1 MLVTPQG
8 AAARAVEFGEGL
20 AGSVLQGGG
29 QFCTKPGLA
38 FVPSG
43 SDGDRLVDALARAIS
58 VAPALPAL
66 TAGMADAYRRG
77 VDERSAAATIRARGA
92 VGSAAATSPALAEVS
107 ARDISAAL
115 AEECFGPF
123 ALVVRY
129 ERESQVLRALEHV
142 PGSLTA
148 TILTAGEHDRELPLA
163 RQSLSERAGRVLFDG
178 YPTGVAVAW
187 AQHHGGPWPA
197 TNSLHTSVGMTAMR
211 RFLRPIAW
219 QGAPSHALPEELRD
233 GPVVVPTRID
243 GAIALPGEA
252 GRI

>member
-1 MLVTPQG
+1 
-8 AAARAVEFGEGL
+8 
-20 AGSVLQGGG
+20 
-29 QFCTKPGLA
+29 
-38 FVPSG
+38 
-43 SDGDRLVDALARAIS
+43 
-58 VAPALPAL
+58 
-66 TAGMADAYRRG
+66 MADAYRRG

-107 ARDISAAL
+107 ARDFSAAL

-129 ERESQVLRALEHV
+129 
-142 PGSLTA
+142 
-148 TILTAGEHDRELPLA
+148 
-163 RQSLSERAGRVLFDG
+163 ERAGRVLFDG

>member
-1 MLVTPQG
+1 
-8 AAARAVEFGEGL
+8 
-20 AGSVLQGGG
+20 
-29 QFCTKPGLA
+29 
-38 FVPSG
+38 
-43 SDGDRLVDALARAIS
+43 
-58 VAPALPAL
+58 
-66 TAGMADAYRRG
+66 MADAYRRG

-107 ARDISAAL
+107 ARDFSAAL

-148 TILTAGEHDRELPLA
+148 TILTAGERDRELPLA

-219 QGAPSHALPEELRD
+219 QGGTEPRASGGASGRPRRGPDPHRRRHCAAGGGGEDLNGRACALSRAKERASVRGSV
-233 GPVVVPTRID
+233 GPT
-243 GAIALPGEA
+243 A
-252 GRI
+252 